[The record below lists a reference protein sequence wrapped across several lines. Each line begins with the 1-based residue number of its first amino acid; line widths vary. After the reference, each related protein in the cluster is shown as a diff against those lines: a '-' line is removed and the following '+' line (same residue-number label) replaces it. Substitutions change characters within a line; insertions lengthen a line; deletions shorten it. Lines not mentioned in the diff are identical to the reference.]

1 MYMGDYGGEWE
12 EGGGKE
18 RILKGKENGSTLH
31 IYMRRQLNETRNTV
45 WKREERDKWEW
56 EYNGG
61 VNLFKVLCTRVWN
74 YHSQISADYQ
84 CIINKKK

>member
-45 WKREERDKWEW
+45 
-56 EYNGG
+56 
-61 VNLFKVLCTRVWN
+61 
-74 YHSQISADYQ
+74 
-84 CIINKKK
+84 